1 MKHTPT
7 SAKLAWLIVAL
18 LGLCGPLLGQ
28 PVCQVFFYDEEDG
41 LPHGHVTQML
51 QDRHGFLWFST
62 WNGLCRYDGYA
73 FQSFKPTAGDG
84 CSMAT
89 DRIRDIAL
97 LPGGNILCKEDDNYY
112 LFDTGTYRFRD
123 LTAEQRLAASKQML
137 SCRQSHSLSRGGQ
150 ITWSDPHGTRWTL
163 DASSHLAYQLA
174 SGVSASC
181 PLQTPIPSPSFALSD
196 HQGNLWVLSTIG
208 VYKLCTSTNRTQP
221 LPHDNGVQTKSLYTD
236 KKGRVWLTTKEDATV
251 RLYAPDGHQLL
262 GYLDEQG
269 HLHQQHR
276 TFGHSIFCVYQ
287 SADGIFWMGSKPDG
301 LFRLKETREGH
312 FECQPIATLPS
323 TNVYS
328 IVDDPQ
334 GRLWVATLG
343 GGIYVC
349 EQPHADHP
357 TFRTPAAYPSDGTSQ
372 RVRFLHITKNG
383 ILMAATTDGLLVSRL
398 ERDAHQMRF
407 RRHCREPER
416 ANSLSSSAIMD
427 ILEDPRGR
435 IYVST
440 ESGGINRVE
449 GTDLLAEQLPFRHIN
464 TTSHQLPGDVTLSLT
479 NGDDGGL
486 LVVGD
491 HYLCLIDTAGHVR
504 VLDAHFFNA
513 DFRYSEAHPQRLA
526 DGRWLFGLNRGAF
539 TIPAT
544 EMRKNT
550 RHQEVVL
557 TGATIQGKAGHWDA
571 EAHDTLTLLSDE
583 RNVTVHFAAIDYCT
597 AERINYAFRLIT
609 HGDSDTTWNTIG
621 HDRSVTLLDLKPGT
635 YLLEIRSTDA
645 EGEWLDNTRSLTIR
659 VEPKFW
665 ESSLGRLI
673 VALLTLAVIAI
684 VAYTI
689 YYIRKL
695 RRQQH
700 KTLEAYLALLNTS
713 APPPSTEETPV
724 PSPPSDSHPPHH
736 HLTPEDDALMKRLM
750 AFIEANIDN
759 SDLRIAD
766 MASAV
771 ATSASGLQR
780 KVKQAMG
787 ITPQD
792 LLREARIKHA
802 CLLLKTTGKS
812 IAEVAYA
819 CGFSDPKYFGR
830 CFKAS
835 VGQSPTEY
843 KNTL

>member
-1 MKHTPT
+1 MGFKFD
-7 SAKLAWLIVAL
+7 LLIAAL
-18 LGLCGPLLGQ
+18 LSLCGHLYSQ

-41 LPHGHVTQML
+41 LPHGHVTQVL

-62 WNGLCRYDGYA
+62 WNGLCRYDGYV
-73 FQSFKPTAGDG
+73 FQPFKPSAGDG

-97 LPGGNILCKEDDNYY
+97 LPDGDILCKENDNYY
-112 LFDTGTYRFRD
+112 LFDTDTYRFRD
-123 LTAEQRLAASKQML
+123 LTAEQRLDASKQML

-150 ITWSDPHGTRWTL
+150 ITWEDRHGTRWTL
-163 DASSHLAYQLA
+163 DATSRLTYQSA
-174 SGVSASC
+174 NGTSGSC
-181 PLQTPIPSPSFALSD
+181 PLESPIPSPSFAMSD
-196 HQGNLWVLSTIG
+196 HQGNLWVLSTTG
-208 VYKLCTSTNRTQP
+208 VYKLCTSINRPLP

-236 KKGRVWLTTKEDATV
+236 QKGRLWQTTKEDATV
-251 RLYAPDGHQLL
+251 RLFAPDGHQFL

-269 HLHQQHR
+269 HLHQQHH
-276 TFGHSIFCVYQ
+276 TFGHSIYCVYQ
-287 SADGIFWMGSKPDG
+287 SSDGTYWMGSKPDG
-301 LFRLKETREGH
+301 LFRLKETKEGH
-312 FECQPIATLPS
+312 FECHPMDPLPNTS
-323 TNVYS
+323 VYS
-328 IVDDPQ
+328 IVADAQ

-349 EQPHADHP
+349 EHPHADHP
-357 TFRTPAAYPSDGTSQ
+357 TFHSPAGYPHDGTSQ
-372 RVRFLHITKNG
+372 RVRFLHITKSG

-398 ERDAHQMRF
+398 EQDADKMRF
-407 RRHCREPER
+407 HRHCRVPER

-427 ILEDPRGR
+427 VLEDPRGR
-435 IYVST
+435 IFVST
-440 ESGGINRVE
+440 ESGGINRIE
-449 GTDLLAEQLPFRHIN
+449 GTDLLSEQLSFRHIN
-464 TTSHQLPGDVTLSLT
+464 TTSHQLPSDVTLSLT
-479 NGDDGGL
+479 NTEEGGL

-513 DFRYSEAHPQRLA
+513 DFRFSDAHPQRLA
-526 DGRWLFGLNRGAF
+526 DGRWLFGLNQGAF
-539 TIPAT
+539 TISFS
-544 EMRKNT
+544 EMRKSAH
-550 RHQEVVL
+550 HQKVVL

-571 EAHDTLTLLSDE
+571 ESHDTLTLLRDE
-583 RNVTVHFAAIDYCT
+583 RNVTVHFAALDYGT

-609 HGDSDTTWNTIG
+609 HDDNDTTWNAIG

-635 YLLEIRSTDA
+635 YLLEIRSTNA
-645 EGEWLDNTRSLTIR
+645 EGEWLNNVRSLTIR

-665 ESSLGRLI
+665 ESTLGRLI
-673 VALLTLAVIAI
+673 AILLSLAFLAV
-684 VAYTI
+684 VAFTI

-700 KTLEAYLALLNTS
+700 ETLEAYLALLN
-713 APPPSTEETPV
+713 APASPQPPAETPAAM
-724 PSPPSDSHPPHH
+724 PPGGSNPPYNHISPK
-736 HLTPEDDALMKRLM
+736 DDALMKRLM

-759 SDLRIAD
+759 TDLRIAD

-802 CLLLKTTGKS
+802 CLLLKTSEKNIS
-812 IAEVAYA
+812 EVAYA

-835 VGQSPTEY
+835 IGLSPTEY